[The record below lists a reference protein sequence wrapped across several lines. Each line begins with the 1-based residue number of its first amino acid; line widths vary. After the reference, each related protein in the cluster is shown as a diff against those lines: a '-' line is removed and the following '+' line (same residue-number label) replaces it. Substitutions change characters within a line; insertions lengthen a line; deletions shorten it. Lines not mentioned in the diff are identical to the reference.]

1 MAAFDT
7 NRNGGA
13 GQNSTGRTVF
23 FFDALTGTAVPTKG
37 RHPAEATP
45 SR

>member
-7 NRNGGA
+7 NRAGGA
-13 GQNSTGRTVF
+13 GKTTTGRTVF
-23 FFDALTGTAVPTKG
+23 FFDALTGTAVPTNG
-37 RHPAEATP
+37 RQPAGATP